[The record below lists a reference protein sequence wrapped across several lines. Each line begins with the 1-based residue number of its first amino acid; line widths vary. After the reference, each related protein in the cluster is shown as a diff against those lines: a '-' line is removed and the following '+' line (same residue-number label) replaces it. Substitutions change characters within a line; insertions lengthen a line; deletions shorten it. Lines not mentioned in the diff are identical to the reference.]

1 MLACPASLA
10 VSTPNGGSLA
20 VSYPAPEVS
29 GGAPPTTVSCSP
41 LSGATFPVGSTPVTC
56 TARDAG
62 QSTASCTFTVTVTN
76 TAQLTATQFVAFG
89 DSITAGKLSSDC
101 GINTANC
108 AIVALDGPAQRWSAL
123 QQLFANLEESS
134 AAYPRVLQQLLA
146 NRYTS
151 QSIAIANEGNSN
163 EMVAAGKTRL
173 ARTLGSGEQVLLLMQ
188 GANDMN
194 QGTPVATV
202 AEDLRAMVRDARS
215 RGMTVFLATLLPQR
229 PRGCRAYD
237 FCDGVEDTALLN
249 TRLRTIAQSEGA
261 TLVDLYAGFAGQTD
275 TLLGI
280 DGLHPSELGYH
291 KMAELFF
298 TAITGQLERR
308 QSAGIRMMNESSAH
322 PVGDPGFSPAR

>member
-1 MLACPASLA
+1 
-10 VSTPNGGSLA
+10 V
-20 VSYPAPEVS
+20 
-29 GGAPPTTVSCSP
+29 
-41 LSGATFPVGSTPVTC
+41 SGATFAVGSTPVTC
-56 TARDAG
+56 TARDTSQG
-62 QSTASCTFTVTVTN
+62 TASCSFAVTVTN
-76 TAQLTATQFVAFG
+76 TAQLAATQFVAFG

-101 GINTANC
+101 GNNTANC
-108 AIVALDGPAQRWSAL
+108 AIVTLNGPAQRWSAL

-146 NRYTS
+146 DRYAS

-163 EMVAAGKTRL
+163 EMVADGKARL
-173 ARTLGSGEQVLLLMQ
+173 PRTLASGQQVLLLME

-202 AEDLRAMVRDARS
+202 ADDLQAMVRDARN
-215 RGMTVFLATLLPQR
+215 RGLTVFLGTLLPQR

-237 FCDGVEDTALLN
+237 FCDGIEDTALLN
-249 TRLRTIAQSEGA
+249 TRLRAIAQSEGA

-280 DGLHPSELGYH
+280 DGLHPSELGYR

-298 TAITGQLERR
+298 TAVTGQLERR
-308 QSAGIRMMNESSAH
+308 QGIELRLTNESSTH
-322 PVGDPGFSPAR
+322 PVRDPEFSPPR